1 MDSIQIPPVDLR
13 LLTPLLI
20 VVSWASLLLL
30 IDVFVIP
37 EGRKKLTGYLA
48 IAGLAVAG
56 LAGIPLWNVSGS
68 TFAGMLVL
76 DRYSLSLTWIFL
88 IAGALSIAI
97 ALDYLP
103 RHAIEQGEY
112 YPLIMVA
119 VAGMILM
126 AQGTDLIVLFLG
138 IEALSITLYILT
150 GFAYPRLTSEE
161 AAMKYLVLGAFAAG
175 FFVYGI
181 ALIFGATGTTSLAGI
196 AAYLGRQ
203 PFAPQ
208 AETLFL
214 AGASLVLIG
223 FSFKVALVPFH
234 MWTPD
239 VYEGSPTPV
248 AAFMSV
254 GTKGAALAA
263 LLRFVAFAIEDAR
276 PFWLPVLATLAVA
289 TMVIG
294 NLGALGQS
302 NVKRM
307 LAYSS
312 IGHAGYILLAI
323 MVAVEGGAEAFLFYM
338 LAYTLTNL
346 GAFGVLIALEQRG
359 EAAWSIDDFGGLY
372 QRRPLLAVAMALFMF
387 SLAGVPPTAGFM
399 AKFFVFTA
407 AYGGGLGWLALVGVL
422 TSAIAAYYY
431 LRVVVKMF
439 MQEPARELRP
449 ELSQGLNL
457 EIVIAGVATLIL
469 GLLPAPFVLLVERSL
484 SALGGG

>member
-112 YPLIMVA
+112 YPLIMFA

-181 ALIFGATGTTSLAGI
+181 ALISGATGTTSLAGI

-208 AETLFL
+208 TETLFL

-263 LLRFVAFAIEDAR
+263 LLRFVAFADDAR

-407 AYGGGLGWLALVGVL
+407 AYAGGLGWLALIGVL

-457 EIVIAGVATLIL
+457 ELVIAGVATLIL